1 MKAFLQPC
9 GLERA
14 GSEGQKGDKGIYA
27 LILHLVC
34 REEITIGRLGKFT
47 FPAGYYLYLGSAL
60 GPGGLEARL
69 TRHLREGKRPHWHI
83 DYLLERAR
91 VIEVWTLPSA
101 ERLECL
107 WARAARELPG
117 ARLPVLGFGSSDCS
131 CPSHLIH
138 LIERPSFALFV
149 ERMQNI
155 RMAPRRLKT
164 SRERGGVSPLKVEI
178 RLALN
183 PPLPRELHHL
193 LGEIEPHG
201 MDARASEE

>member
-83 DYLLERAR
+83 DYLGPVAR
-91 VIEVWTLPSA
+91 PVAVWLAEGDRRRECAWAARLAQMDGASLPVPGFGASDCRCPAHLVHFSTLPH
-101 ERLECL
+101 LEPF
-107 WARAARELPG
+107 ARAVGELVREN
-117 ARLPVLGFGSSDCS
+117 RLDGWG
-131 CPSHLIH
+131 
-138 LIERPSFALFV
+138 
-149 ERMQNI
+149 
-155 RMAPRRLKT
+155 
-164 SRERGGVSPLKVEI
+164 
-178 RLALN
+178 
-183 PPLPRELHHL
+183 
-193 LGEIEPHG
+193 
-201 MDARASEE
+201 